1 MTPGFPGHRQ
11 IADSPLAR
19 ANPVAKLLVLGAVS
33 VTSLFILDPVTPLLL
48 YALAVLGVRVGAR
61 VPLRTLARAQWPFL
75 PFAAGVLMVN
85 AVSRPG
91 QVVWQ
96 SGFIRVSQ
104 EGLAVGA
111 SLAVRVLLIGA
122 LSIGFLSTT
131 DPVRLMT
138 SLRMQLRV
146 SPRFAYAL
154 LAGHRV
160 LLQLPGEWEQLRYA
174 HQVRSPLTRT
184 GRPRR
189 PIRFWGRCAF
199 GLLVVTIRRGDRLA
213 QALESRGLGLTPRT
227 CWQPEIIRRADI
239 GLVAVV
245 IAGCAAAVAVSA
257 AVGTLQGIGALF
269 S

>member
-1 MTPGFPGHRQ
+1 MTPAVTAHRR
-11 IADSPLAR
+11 IADSPLSR
-19 ANPVAKLLVLGAVS
+19 ANPVVKLLLLGGVS
-33 VTSLFILDPVTPLLL
+33 LLTLFILDPVTPVLLF
-48 YALAVLGVRVGAR
+48 ALALLGVGVGGR
-61 VPLRTLARAQWPFL
+61 IPLSTLLRAQLPFL
-75 PFAAGVLMVN
+75 SFAAGVLMVN

-91 QVVWQ
+91 QPVWQ
-96 SGFIRVSQ
+96 SGPFRVSQ

-122 LSIGFLSTT
+122 LSIGFLWTT

-154 LAGHRV
+154 LTGHRV

-174 HQVRSPLTRT
+174 HQVRSPLSRT

-189 PIRFWGRCAF
+189 SIRVWARCAF
-199 GLLVVTIRRGDRLA
+199 GLLVTTIRRGDRLA
-213 QALESRGLGLTPRT
+213 QALESRGLGLSPRT
-227 CWQPEIIRRADI
+227 CWRPEVVRRADLW
-239 GLVAVV
+239 LVAVV
-245 IAGCAAAVAVSA
+245 ITGSAAAVALSA
-257 AVGTLQGIGALF
+257 ALGTLRGIGALF